1 MLASYSCQGSQHSAA
16 AAAAA
21 AAACPLLQSS
31 SVDGPDGNCLGW
43 AARDDSGT
51 LAPYKFS
58 RRQLQPNDVII
69 KTQVRG
75 FVVRPALPWPCLQR
89 YNAMTL

>member
-1 MLASYSCQGSQHSAA
+1 VLL
-16 AAAAA
+16 
-21 AAACPLLQSS
+21 LLQSS

-58 RRQLQPNDVII
+58 SRQLQPNDVMI
-69 KTQVRG
+69 KITHAGAQVLK
-75 FVVRPALPWPCLQR
+75 RPVATTR
-89 YNAMTL
+89 H